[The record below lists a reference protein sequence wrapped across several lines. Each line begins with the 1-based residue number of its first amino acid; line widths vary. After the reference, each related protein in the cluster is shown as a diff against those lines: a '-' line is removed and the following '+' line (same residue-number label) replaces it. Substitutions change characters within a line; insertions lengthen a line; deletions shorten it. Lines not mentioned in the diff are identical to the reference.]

1 MRETVHNR
9 SCIQPEDQHRTVA
22 EGAENGQ
29 RERRVVGKLKHEPGG
44 GHRLHPGPDHGYR
57 LAHEIAAEF
66 WVLEG
71 GNLHHGATAW
81 FDGRRSGA
89 DSFQVIGG
97 TPANR
102 WMTIALVFRSD

>member
-1 MRETVHNR
+1 
-9 SCIQPEDQHRTVA
+9 
-22 EGAENGQ
+22 
-29 RERRVVGKLKHEPGG
+29 
-44 GHRLHPGPDHGYR
+44 LHPGPDHGYR
-57 LAHEIAAEF
+57 LANEIAAEF

-89 DSFQVIGG
+89 DSVQFTGV

-102 WMTIALVFRSD
+102 SDGGNGLHEVFELRRCGRLRLLDDDRPGFFVQI